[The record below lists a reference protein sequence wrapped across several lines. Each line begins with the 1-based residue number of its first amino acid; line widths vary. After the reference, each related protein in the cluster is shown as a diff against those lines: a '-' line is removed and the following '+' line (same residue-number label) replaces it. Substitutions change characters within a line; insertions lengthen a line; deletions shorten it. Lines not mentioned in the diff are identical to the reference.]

1 MAGSGQSWESAAQQA
16 LDAVQRDPRA
26 AIRIGQRVREN
37 SDCPRAAAVAARA
50 LGLAH
55 RELNEL
61 GTAVTHLRRA
71 VRLAQRS
78 GSAELTALARMSLGY
93 VLANS
98 GHNVAALGQV
108 SAALRHL
115 TGLDAGRARMQRG
128 VVLHYAGRYEEAARD
143 YTAAVEIAQQE
154 GDALLE
160 ARARNNRGLVQTR
173 RGMARGAADLR
184 RAEELFTALGL
195 PLAAADTR
203 WNLGTAA
210 ARRGEVAEALRVFAE
225 VDRRYRELDVP
236 RPALQ
241 LDRLELLLAV
251 PLPAEATEVAEAAVR
266 ELGAR
271 GMASDQAEALLGLAR
286 AALLAGD
293 PAAATAAAR
302 RAGAAF
308 RRQGRP
314 AWAALARGVA
324 HRAELRSGTRTA
336 RSVTAMLRTAAQL
349 DATGWPGPALAARI
363 DAGRVCA
370 ELGRTDQ
377 ARELFTVA
385 ARARR
390 GGTAERRAQGWYAA
404 ALRHRLDGNTAQA
417 RAALRRGLAVQDAHR
432 ALYGATELRTSSG
445 AHGRDLAAEGL
456 DLAVRGGRPTL
467 ILTWA
472 ELWRATALRMTPV
485 VPPADPELSAALT
498 ELRGVAAAA
507 EAAALAGRPA
517 PADRRRQSQLEQRV
531 RELARH
537 ADGTGELR
545 RPPSVGELAAALGDA
560 VLVELIAHGGAILA
574 VVVRD
579 GRAGLHRL
587 GTREQARQAVRQHR
601 FALRRL
607 VTLGDPAAARAA
619 AAQAAGRLDT
629 QLLAPLRALIA
640 DRPLVIA
647 PIGDLHGLA
656 WAALPACAGRPV
668 TVVPSAA
675 AWLRACRSAPPAGG
689 PAVLVAGPR
698 LPEGEQ
704 EVAALAAADPAATVL
719 TGAAASAAAV
729 TAALRAAPL
738 AHIAAHG
745 VFRADAPLMS
755 TLELADGP
763 LTAYELERLGRAPA
777 VVVLSACDSGLSGV
791 QAGDELLGL
800 AAVLLG
806 AGTRTLIASVLPV
819 PAGRTAD
826 LMLDLHA
833 RLRRGTGPAA
843 ALAGAQQHL
852 RAGGDALSEATAA
865 AFHCIGAGN
874 NFPG

>member
-1 MAGSGQSWESAAQQA
+1 MSVVAGSGQSWESAAKHA
-16 LDAVQRDPRA
+16 LDTVQRDPRA
-26 AIRIGQRVREN
+26 AIRIGQRIQEK
-37 SDCPRAAAVAARA
+37 SDCPRARAVAARA

-61 GTAVTHLRRA
+61 GAAVTQLRRA

-78 GSAELTALARMSLGY
+78 GSTELTALARMSLGY

-108 SAALRHL
+108 SAALRDL

-128 VVLHYAGRYEEAARD
+128 VVLHYAGRYEQAARD

-173 RGMARGAADLR
+173 RGMARGGDDLR

-210 ARRGEVAEALRVFAE
+210 ARRGEVAVALRVFAE
-225 VDRRYRELDVP
+225 VDRRYHELDVP

-241 LDRLELLLAV
+241 LDRLELLLSV

-286 AALLAGD
+286 TALLAGD
-293 PAAATAAAR
+293 PAAATAAAE

-324 HRAELRSGTRTA
+324 HRAGFLTGTRTA

-349 DATGWPGPALAARI
+349 DATGWPSQALAARI
-363 DAGRVCA
+363 DAARVCA
-370 ELGRTDQ
+370 ELGRTRQ
-377 ARELFTVA
+377 AHALFAVA

-390 GGTAERRAQGWYAA
+390 GGTPDRRAQGWYAA
-404 ALRHRLDGNTAQA
+404 ALHHRLDGSDTRAL
-417 RAALRRGLAVQDAHR
+417 AALRRGLAVQDIHR

-456 DLAVRGGRPTL
+456 DIAVRGARPAR
-467 ILTWA
+467 ILQWA
-472 ELWRATALRMTPV
+472 ELWRATTLRMTPV
-485 VPPADPELSAALT
+485 APPADPELSAALT
-498 ELRGVAAAA
+498 ELRGAAAA
-507 EAAALAGRPA
+507 VEAATLAGRPA
-517 PADRRRQSQLEQRV
+517 PADRRRQGQLEHRV
-531 RELARH
+531 RELTRR
-537 ADGTGELR
+537 ADGTGELT
-545 RPPSVGELAAALGDA
+545 RPPAVTDLAAALGDA
-560 VLVELIAHGGAILA
+560 VLVELVAHRATILA

-579 GRAGLHRL
+579 GRATLHRL
-587 GTREQARQAVRQHR
+587 GTRDQARQSSRQHR

-607 VTLGDPAAARAA
+607 ITLGDPAAAPVAA
-619 AAQAAGRLDT
+619 RHAADRLDA
-629 QLLAPLRALIA
+629 QLLAPLRALIG

-675 AWLRACRSAPPAGG
+675 AWLRAHRATPPAGG
-689 PAVLVAGPR
+689 AAVLVAGPR
-698 LPEGEQ
+698 LPEGEK
-704 EVAALAAADPAATVL
+704 EVAALAAADPEATVL

-745 VFRADAPLMS
+745 VFRADAPLLS

-763 LTAYELERLGRAPA
+763 LTAYELERLGRPPA
-777 VVVLSACDSGLSGV
+777 VMVLSACDSGLSGV
-791 QAGDELLGL
+791 QPGDELLGL
-800 AAVLLG
+800 GAVLLG

-819 PAGRTAD
+819 PADRTAD

-833 RLRRGTGPAA
+833 RLRRGAGPAA
-843 ALAGAQQHL
+843 ALAGAQQQM
-852 RAGGDALSEATAA
+852 RTGGDALALATAA
-865 AFHCIGAGN
+865 AFHCIGAG
-874 NFPG
+874 